1 MNCGAGM
8 QAFSLLKKMINGL
21 LRQTILFCILVHYG
35 DLSFAV
41 PGMSSGGHI
50 DKHDIGKYNA

>member
-8 QAFSLLKKMINGL
+8 QAFSLLKIMINGL
-21 LRQTILFCILVHYG
+21 LRQTVLFCILVHYG

-41 PGMSSGGHI
+41 TGMSGGI
-50 DKHDIGKYNA
+50 LTNTA